1 MKPYTKT
8 YLQYFGYSGADFIP
22 CEVCGSEAVDIHHL
36 TPRSL
41 RKDLINKIDNLMA
54 LCRSCHDRAGM
65 DREFNDLLR
74 DIHRKKLLQSGLPDN
89 ETIVYYPPQK
99 TDNGIIKPN

>member
-8 YLQYFGYSGADFIP
+8 YLQYFGYSEADFIP
-22 CEVCGSEAVDIHHL
+22 CEVCGSKAVDIHHL

-54 LCRSCHDRAGM
+54 LCRSCHDRAGK
-65 DREFNDLLR
+65 DREFNDGLK
-74 DIHRKKLLQSGLPDN
+74 DIHRRKLLANGLPDN
-89 ETIVYYPPQK
+89 ETIKYQP
-99 TDNGIIKPN
+99 